1 MTIETGEKK
10 LQVKC
15 RFRILSIRKCSIYAS
30 YNSHTKAAV
39 TAIVEGDKARNR
51 ICDVLEDKIEI
62 LSKDNDTAIEQI
74 LFSGTI
80 ECVELVE
87 EGGYA
92 VLIINAISHTW
103 KMDIQKRSRS
113 FQNTSITY
121 REMAQAVTQEYGAS
135 LIWSVSDKPLENP
148 IIQYKETDY
157 QFLQRICSH
166 LQEGITAGDFSSKIC
181 IYAGLREGDNIGNIA
196 LEQYSYSV
204 KIFKDQNTDKKY
216 MGYQINDMEF
226 VRIGDQIR
234 IQGSLYYVMNTYTE
248 YTQGCLKCNCLI
260 VPKQC
265 FKVSKIPVKTL
276 EGTVITGRILESR
289 QEFVKLHLGIDRFQN
304 PFEAYEFAWK
314 PITGNMLYCMPE
326 AGTKA
331 ALYFSQ
337 AEECSGEVIY
347 NIRENGFFCSDL
359 ADCNNRY
366 FTTKYQKRMYMQPS
380 EMGLCN
386 MVGRNAEIAIKDD
399 SALGIITNHKLSL
412 LAEGQVELKGK
423 NITVTTPKEA
433 TFVRKDL
440 LSPTV
445 INLCNAFDSIGKVG
459 SFASNAAQ
467 ITQKKRKKTTPAQ
480 TKEKYSVTDITEDLL
495 SNIPANDMGSADM
508 ESVAANIPVFG
519 KVGKPNAKKEKKKAQ
534 VQFQPPKQANTIN
547 TSWNQLTM
555 NNNPIKM
562 KGRKELK

>member
-1 MTIETGEKK
+1 MTTEIREKQ

-15 RFRILSIRKCSIYAS
+15 RFHILSIRKCSIYAS
-30 YNSHTKAAV
+30 YNNHTKASV
-39 TAIVEGDKARNR
+39 TAIVEGDKARNC

-62 LSKDNDTAIEQI
+62 ISKDNNTAIEQI

-80 ECVELVE
+80 ECVELME

-113 FQNTSITY
+113 FQNIAITY
-121 REMAQAVTQEYGAS
+121 REMAQAVTQEYGAA
-135 LIWSVSDKPLENP
+135 LIWNAPDKQLEHP

-166 LQEGITAGDFSSKIC
+166 LQEGITTGDFSSKIC
-181 IYAGLREGDNIGNIA
+181 IYAGLREGDTIGNIA
-196 LEQYSYSV
+196 LEQYAYRV
-204 KIFKDQNTDKKY
+204 KILKDQNTDKKY
-216 MGYQINDMEF
+216 IGYQINHMDF
-226 VRIGDQIR
+226 VRIGDQVR
-234 IQGSLYYVMNTYTE
+234 VQGSPYYVMDTYTE

-265 FKVSKIPVKTL
+265 FKVMKIPAKTL

-289 QEFVKLHLGIDRFQN
+289 QEYVKMHLGIDLFQN
-304 PFEAYEFAWK
+304 PLEAYEFAWK
-314 PITGNMLYCMPE
+314 PITGNLLYCMPE
-326 AGTKA
+326 VGTKA
-331 ALYFSQ
+331 ALYFRQ
-337 AEECSGEVIY
+337 ADESTGEVIY

-359 ADCNNRY
+359 ADCNHRY

-399 SALGIITNHKLSL
+399 SVLGIITNHKLSL

-423 NITVTTPKEA
+423 NITVATPKEA

-480 TKEKYSVTDITEDLL
+480 AKEKYSVTDITEDLL

-508 ESVAANIPVFG
+508 ESVAASIPVFG
-519 KVGKPNAKKEKKKAQ
+519 KIGKPNTQKEKKKAQ
-534 VQFQPPKQANTIN
+534 VQFQSTKQAGTIN
-547 TSWNQLTM
+547 TSLNQLTI
-555 NNNPIKM
+555 NNNLVKM
-562 KGRKELK
+562 QGRKEIK